1 MVPSKCKFRL
11 ASCTCASVL
20 WVQASVVKET
30 CRRSFELQELTK
42 LHAFEEQ
49 FALAS
54 KAQATKFG
62 LPEVTL
68 DELPATMDPI
78 QENITVSAGEVKW
91 ILQSARQ
98 QAESMR
104 KSNPKF
110 ADPYST
116 PEFTE
121 CQETIA
127 ERLGMS
133 SEQLKKAQEGMSSTK
148 WREVSSDAGV
158 AL

>member
-1 MVPSKCKFRL
+1 ML
-11 ASCTCASVL
+11 
-20 WVQASVVKET
+20 
-30 CRRSFELQELTK
+30 LQELSK

-54 KAQATKFG
+54 QAQATKFG
-62 LPEVTL
+62 LPAVKL

-78 QENITVSAGEVKW
+78 EEDATVSAKEVKW

-98 QAESMR
+98 QAETMR
-104 KSNPKF
+104 KSNPAF
-110 ADPYST
+110 SDPYST
-116 PEFTE
+116 PEFTKA
-121 CQETIA
+121 QEIIA

-133 SEQLKKAQEGMSSTK
+133 PEQLKKAQEGMSSAK
-148 WREVSSDAGV
+148 WRQTCADAGI